1 MKETL
6 TGLSAAGYK
15 VTGPRRR
22 ILDALRMAS
31 GPLTAQE
38 VAASAGTSV
47 ASTYRALALLVE
59 LGVISE
65 TPDLGEPGSGEST
78 PATLASPT
86 RAPAHGIDEA
96 APDGHDSHDSHESHE
111 SRGKRYALC
120 STSGHHH
127 HFVCRAC
134 HATLDVTCG
143 ALESAFAELERER
156 GVVVERHE
164 VTLLGLCAPCHR
176 QVDAETALAAVSSAE
191 GDEPDDKQQLR
202 SQTGAHG
209 MEAHA

>member
-1 MKETL
+1 MRETL

-22 ILDALRMAS
+22 ILDALRMAP

-65 TPDLGEPGSGEST
+65 TPDLGEPDANAEST
-78 PATLASPT
+78 PIAPT
-86 RAPAHGIDEA
+86 RVTMHEAHEAREA
-96 APDGHDSHDSHESHE
+96 ALDSHDSHE

-156 GVVVERHE
+156 GVVVERH
-164 VTLLGLCAPCHR
+164 
-176 QVDAETALAAVSSAE
+176 
-191 GDEPDDKQQLR
+191 
-202 SQTGAHG
+202 
-209 MEAHA
+209 

>member
-1 MKETL
+1 MRETL

-22 ILDALRMAS
+22 VLDALRAAP

-38 VAASAGTSV
+38 VVASAGTSV

-65 TPDLGEPGSGEST
+65 TPDLGEPVGAEPT
-78 PATLASPT
+78 PTAPT
-86 RAPAHGIDEA
+86 RA
-96 APDGHDSHDSHESHE
+96 APHEPHETAQHGHDGHESHDGHE
-111 SRGKRYALC
+111 NRGKRYALC

-134 HATLDVTCG
+134 HSTLDVTCG
-143 ALESAFAELERER
+143 ALESAFAELERDR

-164 VTLLGLCAPCHR
+164 VTLLGLCAACHHQAGAEAAR
-176 QVDAETALAAVSSAE
+176 AVQSSPGVDEQD
-191 GDEPDDKQQLR
+191 DEQR
-202 SQTGAHG
+202 MRNHTGAHG
-209 MEAHA
+209 MGAHA